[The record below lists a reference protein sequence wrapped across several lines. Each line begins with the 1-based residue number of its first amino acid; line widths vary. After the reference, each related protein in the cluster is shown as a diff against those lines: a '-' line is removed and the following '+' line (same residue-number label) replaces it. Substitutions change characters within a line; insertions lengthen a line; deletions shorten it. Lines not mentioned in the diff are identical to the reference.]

1 MKKIIFIVIAFF
13 QIVSAADGNKGN
25 STPVQL
31 ALFTPIQVFAE
42 HTSIEGVRLNLIY
55 GRNTTL
61 TGFDFGFVN
70 HLTSGHSK
78 GIQFGFVGIIEEDF
92 TGWMDNSVN
101 YVKGRVEGLQFGFFN
116 YGGEVSGIQIGIVN
130 YAERMHGLQ
139 IGFINVINKNGAFP
153 IFPIINWS
161 F

>member
-1 MKKIIFIVIAFF
+1 MKTLVFIVIVLLQTAFAGEGTK
-13 QIVSAADGNKGN
+13 VK

-31 ALFTPIQVFAE
+31 ALFTPLQVFSE
-42 HTSIEGVRLNLIY
+42 HMSVEGIRLNIIY
-55 GRNTTL
+55 GRNTKL
-61 TGFDFGFVN
+61 TGLDIGFVN

-101 YVKGRVEGLQFGFFN
+101 YVKGRAEGLQFGFFN

-139 IGFINVINKNGAFP
+139 IGLANIINKGGAFP